1 MNITLFAELFCLVF
15 AVIYKIVSYIKK
27 DEVGHKH
34 YTLMSEL
41 WVVGLVVTIAITQVD
56 NKVCEKNPK
65 NIEVKSD
72 STDTLKIKKIK

>member
-15 AVIYKIVSYIKK
+15 AVIYKVISLKKK
-27 DEVGHKH
+27 DDVGHKH

-56 NKVCEKNPK
+56 NKICEKNLK
-65 NIEVKSD
+65 TIEVKSD